1 MSNPHKRSLATIA
14 LLALLAACGNPT
26 PAPGT
31 LEVILNLSQ
40 APGITPDVL
49 LKGPDGSEKVITA
62 SLTDPQAKTGD
73 YSLVVKDVT
82 VGGYLSKVS
91 ASETSFKL
99 EPGGSKSVGVSYQT
113 WGKANLTLEM
123 IPTPPSFSPT
133 LTLTRGGVSKNLTA
147 SGAVDLE
154 PGTYAVTASDA
165 PANYTRTLSTASL
178 VVTAGQTANLTLRF
192 ERNSGIALG
201 ATGLPNGA
209 TVYATPTGGGTPITA
224 TYTGGTLNLA
234 VSTPGTYN
242 LSAIV
247 SGQIV
252 DSLYVVDSGNP
263 VTVVANQQT
272 TANLTFRQRA
282 GTGRIWV
289 AGNGGFS
296 NGGRG
301 GTALAEN
308 NAAYSIDDTAAA
320 SGGSFSTFIS
330 PSASQGAFRVQADRD
345 GNLYVLYQ
353 FAGSGTA
360 PQILRISEN
369 NLRLYFQNPAGNQ
382 SLITASATGNTLIAG
397 SVWAWQSGNVI
408 TDTPGSAQT
417 GNNEPADLA
426 FDRNGNLW
434 VINDNLGL
442 FACVAASRLRTAPAS
457 ITSSDAQ
464 IWGPGTGLY
473 TYVLNTAG
481 QTAENRPFM
490 IPHALIF
497 DGSNNL
503 WFTAGGFQGPR
514 GGAETIPV
522 KKSTLNRI
530 PASRLSYAANG
541 DCNGGNRGI
550 TPGELGSWV
559 DVRLDHSLSTSDLGA
574 IIKPV
579 TLALEPGG
587 GAIWVGDFGGN
598 SGGSGDFYRDAN
610 AATETVVRIPITGLS
625 PSASMQSAAVSHRF
639 TVSSGNGLDKGLQQ
653 VFGLNFDKN
662 GNLWAAATNNV
673 EILSTDGG
681 AAAAGLTD
689 RRGKLYQLDVRN
701 LSSFPTYNGS
711 NTVNLRGSLNPRTLS
726 VTDTGVGLIGVFLN
740 LPNPTTPLYLR

>member
-99 EPGGSKSVGVSYQT
+99 EPGGSKSVDVSYQT

-165 PANYTRTLSTASL
+165 PANYTRTLSTTSL

-224 TYTGGTLNLA
+224 TYNGGNLNLV

-301 GTALAEN
+301 SNTLPER
-308 NAAYSIDDTAAA
+308 NAAYSIADGSTTMSPFISPSADQSVWRIAFDREGNMYVMYQAGSTLSNSVVRISEANLRQFEASGDRSFLSPTRVGNARVSQDAFWLPNGSLSGETFDDPPPPTFRIEPADMAFDNAGNLWIVNDFQGSIACVTRSRLDTAAA
-320 SGGSFSTFIS
+320 SGGVVGQFDQLFV
-330 PSASQGAFRVQADRD
+330 GA
-345 GNLYVLYQ
+345 
-353 FAGSGTA
+353 GT
-360 PQILRISEN
+360 N
-369 NLRLYFQNPAGNQ
+369 GY
-382 SLITASATGNTLIAG
+382 
-397 SVWAWQSGNVI
+397 
-408 TDTPGSAQT
+408 TPG
-417 GNNEPADLA
+417 GEL
-426 FDRNGNLW
+426 RNSGS
-434 VINDNLGL
+434 L
-442 FACVAASRLRTAPAS
+442 F
-457 ITSSDAQ
+457 
-464 IWGPGTGLY
+464 
-473 TYVLNTAG
+473 
-481 QTAENRPFM
+481 RPFM
-490 IPHALIF
+490 IPHNVQF
-497 DGSNNL
+497 DLSGNL
-503 WFTAGGFQGPR
+503 WFTSGGYGGDSSGKRALLSRINASRATCAGGIINLNGSANQGVDISLDISL
-514 GGAETIPV
+514 ADT
-522 KKSTLNRI
+522 TT
-530 PASRLSYAANG
+530 A
-541 DCNGGNRGI
+541 
-550 TPGELGSWV
+550 GES
-559 DVRLDHSLSTSDLGA
+559 GA
-574 IIKPV
+574 IYKPV
-579 TLALEPGG
+579 ALALEPGG
-587 GAIWVGDFGGN
+587 QALWVGDYGGATFRGDL
-598 SGGSGDFYRDAN
+598 SGGERDADARPDSAFRVPLSGSN
-610 AATETVVRIPITGLS
+610 VLPNNVNNGLNV
-625 PSASMQSAAVSHRF
+625 AQVSHR
-639 TVSSGNGLDKGLQQ
+639 VVVRDWDGGGINKGSQQ
-653 VFGLNFDKN
+653 VFGLAFDSR
-662 GNLWAAATNNV
+662 GYLWMASNNNV
-673 EILSTDGG
+673 EVMTGDNLPL
-681 AAAAGLTD
+681 ALTD
-689 RRGKLYQLDVRN
+689 RLGKLLRVRI
-701 LSSFPTYNGS
+701 FEANGS
-711 NTVNLRGSLNPRTLS
+711 LRADLAGRSGGTADADQVIS
-726 VTDTGVGLIGVFLN
+726 VPGGDLGVGLIGVAFN
-740 LPNPTTPLYLR
+740 TPNPSSPAFLR